1 MRARSASPMSEAG
14 VSGAGTERGA
24 VLERIA
30 SRIDRFTDGV
40 GQMVAWLTFAT
51 VTICFATV
59 YLRYVFHMGE
69 IWLQELYAWT
79 HVAAIALGAGYVL
92 MKGGFV
98 RVDLL
103 YARFSARG
111 RALVE
116 LFGTLV
122 LMAPFLAMMAVSG
135 WSFFH
140 ASYVMNEAS
149 QWENGLRA
157 LWLLKGTLLFFVL
170 TVGLQGVAI
179 AARALAVLL
188 CHQPAPAAVPALSDA
203 P

>member
-1 MRARSASPMSEAG
+1 MSERGGSDLGAMLEAAA
-14 VSGAGTERGA
+14 SG
-24 VLERIA
+24 
-30 SRIDRFTDGV
+30 IDRFTEAV
-40 GQMVAWLTFAT
+40 GRVVAWFTFAT
-51 VTICFATV
+51 VVVCFATV
-59 YLRYVFHMGE
+59 YLRYVFHVGE

-98 RVDLL
+98 RVDLV
-103 YARFSARG
+103 YARFGPRG
-111 RALVE
+111 KALVE
-116 LFGTLV
+116 LFGTLF

-140 ASYVMNEAS
+140 TSYVMNEAS

-157 LWLLKGTLLFFVL
+157 LWLLKSTLLFFVL

-179 AARALAVLL
+179 IARALAVLL
-188 CHQPAPAAVPALSDA
+188 CHQPSHAVVPALPDA

>member
-1 MRARSASPMSEAG
+1 VASS
-14 VSGAGTERGA
+14 
-24 VLERIA
+24 
-30 SRIDRFTDGV
+30 IDRVTEAV
-40 GQMVAWLTFAT
+40 GRVVAWLTFAT
-51 VTICFATV
+51 VVVCFATV
-59 YLRYVFHMGE
+59 YLRYVFHIGE

-79 HVAAIALGAGYVL
+79 HVAAITMGAGYVL

-103 YARFSARG
+103 YARFGPRG

-116 LFGTLV
+116 LFGTV
-122 LMAPFLAMMAVSG
+122 FLMAPFLIMMAVSG

-140 ASYVMNEAS
+140 TSYVMNEAS

-157 LWLLKGTLLFFVL
+157 LWLLKSTLLFFVL
-170 TVGLQGVAI
+170 TVGLQGVGI
-179 AARALAVLL
+179 IARALAVLL
-188 CHQPAPAAVPALSDA
+188 CHEPAPAAVPALSDA

>member
-1 MRARSASPMSEAG
+1 MSERG
-14 VSGAGTERGA
+14 GSDLGAMLEA
-24 VLERIA
+24 VA
-30 SRIDRFTDGV
+30 SSIDRVTEAV
-40 GQMVAWLTFAT
+40 GRVVAWLTFAT
-51 VTICFATV
+51 VVVCFATV
-59 YLRYVFHMGE
+59 YLRYVFHIGE

-79 HVAAIALGAGYVL
+79 HVAAITMGAGYVL

-103 YARFSARG
+103 YARFGPRG

-116 LFGTLV
+116 LFGTVV
-122 LMAPFLAMMAVSG
+122 LMAPFLIMMAVSG

-140 ASYVMNEAS
+140 TSYVMNEAS

-157 LWLLKGTLLFFVL
+157 LWLLKSTLLFFVL
-170 TVGLQGVAI
+170 TVGLQGVGI
-179 AARALAVLL
+179 IARALAVLL
-188 CHQPAPAAVPALSDA
+188 CHEPAPAAVPALSDA

>member
-1 MRARSASPMSEAG
+1 MPAASASLMSEG
-14 VSGAGTERGA
+14 DGSDAGT
-24 VLERIA
+24 VLEAIA

-40 GQMVAWLTFAT
+40 GRVVAWLTFAT
-51 VTICFATV
+51 VVVCFATV
-59 YLRYVFHMGE
+59 YLRYVFHIGE

-79 HVAAIALGAGYVL
+79 HVAAITMGAGYVL

-103 YARFSARG
+103 YARFSPRG
-111 RALVE
+111 KALVE
-116 LFGTLV
+116 LFGTLF

-140 ASYVMNEAS
+140 TSYVMNEAS

-170 TVGLQGVAI
+170 TVGLQGI
-179 AARALAVLL
+179 AVIARALAVLL
-188 CHQPAPAAVPALSDA
+188 CHQPAPAPVPALSDA

>member
-1 MRARSASPMSEAG
+1 MSEG
-14 VSGAGTERGA
+14 DGSDAGT
-24 VLERIA
+24 VLEAIA

-40 GQMVAWLTFAT
+40 GRVVAWLTFAT
-51 VTICFATV
+51 VVVCFATV
-59 YLRYVFHMGE
+59 YLRYVFHIGE

-79 HVAAIALGAGYVL
+79 HVAAITMGAGYVL

-103 YARFSARG
+103 YARFSPRG
-111 RALVE
+111 KALVE
-116 LFGTLV
+116 LFGTLF

-140 ASYVMNEAS
+140 TSYVMNEAS

-157 LWLLKGTLLFFVL
+157 LWLLKGTLLLFVL
-170 TVGLQGVAI
+170 TVGLQGI
-179 AARALAVLL
+179 AVIARALAVLL
-188 CHQPAPAAVPALSDA
+188 CHQPAPAPVPALSDA